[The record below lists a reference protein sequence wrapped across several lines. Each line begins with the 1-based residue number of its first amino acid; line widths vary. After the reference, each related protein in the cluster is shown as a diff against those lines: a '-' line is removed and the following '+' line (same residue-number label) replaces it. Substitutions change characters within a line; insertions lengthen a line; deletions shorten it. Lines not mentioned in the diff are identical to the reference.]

1 MKKKPIILS
10 AAVGALLV
18 WLGLLV
24 KGRSVDVDAHLVYRD
39 YLSEQLQQ
47 DLILNQTLI
56 ASQQTLEPTQETFA
70 QKLQQIQTLQDKL
83 EARPEFLPPRH
94 SQELETT
101 LEDTRQLLAQKAEL
115 IEQFQAQNL
124 QIKASLSTLILFTQD
139 SQSSDTQSADRQ
151 IYQAFQTIID
161 QILLYNFSSDETL
174 AEEIERQMI
183 EIDTL
188 TASNRTTQDDVD
200 RFLAHTRIILDN
212 KPQIEQLAQSSLSL
226 PTTQQLKTL
235 ADTYDEAYHAVDR
248 RTRLFQLA
256 TVIWSLII
264 LAAAAYLGLR
274 RRQAYKVEKITNF
287 LSESIDDAFIDVDN
301 HWLITYANVHAA
313 NTLDKSADE
322 LIGQL
327 LWTVLPP
334 EMGKDQ
340 EHYYQEARSQQS
352 LTTFETRFSA
362 KSRWL
367 EFRISPSAN
376 GLSIF
381 WQDISNGK
389 KAEFQLALSLEAND
403 EALKKAYE
411 AQKKAETEQLK
422 AEEANQAKS
431 EFLANMSHELRTPLN
446 AIIGYSEM
454 LEEDA
459 EDLEQDDFIP
469 ELQKIQ
475 SAGKHLL
482 GLINDV
488 LDLSK
493 VEAGHMDMYL
503 ETFAVRP
510 LIEDVASTMQPV
522 TEKNNN
528 ILKIQCA
535 DSIHTM
541 HADQVKV
548 RQSLFNLLSN
558 ASKFTQNGTITISIS
573 SEDTLNGQWINFR
586 IEDTGIGM
594 LPEQLQKIF
603 NAFAQADS
611 STTRKYG
618 GTGLGLTITKRFV
631 QMMGGTVNVESDI
644 GKGTTFTVRIP
655 QTVSEMGPRS
665 KPPEIATAEAAV
677 APQINASEH
686 PQTELPTEQSIFSL
700 VTAPASECILVI
712 DEEEENCKLLWKTLV
727 SQGYF
732 VVLTHNKRKGLKMAD
747 QLLPDIVLLDS
758 IILRED
764 GSDDVF
770 DFFEDNAMLSK
781 IPVIIQTKLPDQTT
795 QYSLAKVET
804 PSTSQNLQKLL
815 TVLNTY
821 HLNQREE
828 RVDNNEMARISED
841 HYDSNRIKLTNV
853 GVNLAK

>member
-18 WLGLLV
+18 WVGLLV
-24 KGRSVDVDAHLVYRD
+24 KGRPVDVDAHLVYRD

-70 QKLQQIQTLQDKL
+70 QKLQQIQTLQDQL
-83 EARPEFLPPRH
+83 EARPDFLT
-94 SQELETT
+94 SQYNQELETI
-101 LEDTRQLLAQKAEL
+101 LEDTSQLLTQKADL
-115 IEQFQAQNL
+115 LEQFQAQNL
-124 QIKASLSTLILFTQD
+124 QIKASLSTLALLTQD
-139 SQSSDTQSADRQ
+139 SQPNNTQAADRQ
-151 IYQAFQTIID
+151 VNPALQATID
-161 QILLYNFSSDETL
+161 QILLYNFSSDEAL
-174 AEEIERQMI
+174 VEDIERRVT

-188 TASNRTTQDDVD
+188 TADAERDNID
-200 RFLAHTRIILDN
+200 RFLEHARIILDN
-212 KPQIEQLAQSSLSL
+212 KPQVDQLAQSLLSL

-235 ADTYDEAYHAVDR
+235 ANTYDEAYHIAER
-248 RTRLFQLA
+248 RARLFQLA

-264 LAAAAYLGLR
+264 LATAAYLVLR
-274 RRQAYKVEKITNF
+274 RRQSYKVEKITNF

-301 HWLITYANVHAA
+301 HWLITYANGHAA
-313 NTLDKSADE
+313 NALDKSPDD
-322 LIGQL
+322 LTGQL

-340 EHYYQEARSQQS
+340 EHYYQEARNQQA

-367 EFRISPSAN
+367 EFRLSPSVN

-381 WQDISNGK
+381 WQDISNRK

-411 AQKKAETEQLK
+411 AQKKAETERLK
-422 AEEANQAKS
+422 AEKANQAKS

-446 AIIGYSEM
+446 AIIGYSEI

-459 EDLEQDDFIP
+459 EDLAQDGFIP

-493 VEAGHMDMYL
+493 VEAGHMEMYL
-503 ETFAVRP
+503 ETFAVMP
-510 LIEDVASTMQPV
+510 LVEDVAATMQPV
-522 TEKNNN
+522 IEKNNN
-528 ILKIQCA
+528 TLNIQCA
-535 DSIHTM
+535 ASVQTI

-558 ASKFTQNGTITISIS
+558 ASKFTQNGTITISIN
-573 SEDTLNGQWINFR
+573 SENTLKGQWINFR
-586 IEDTGIGM
+586 IQDTGIGM

-655 QTVSEMGPRS
+655 TTVSETVLRS
-665 KPPEIATAEAAV
+665 EPPEMPTAEPTSALAH
-677 APQINASEH
+677 APDDQ
-686 PQTELPTEQSIFSL
+686 QTELSIEQSIFSL

-712 DEEEENCKLLWKTLV
+712 DDDDENCKLIWKTLV

-747 QLLPDIVLLDS
+747 QLLPDIILVDS
-758 IILRED
+758 IMLRED
-764 GSDDVF
+764 GSDNVF
-770 DFFEDNAMLSK
+770 DFFEDNVMLSK
-781 IPVIIQTKLPDQTT
+781 IPVVVQTKLPDQTT
-795 QYSLAKVET
+795 HYSPGKVE
-804 PSTSQNLQKLL
+804 SSSSQKLQKLL
-815 TVLNTY
+815 TVLNKY
-821 HLNQREE
+821 HPNQLEDS
-828 RVDNNEMARISED
+828 VDQNGTDRASRD
-841 HYDSNRIKLTNV
+841 HHSPSQIKHKNV